1 MAHDL
6 VFAALR
12 EAQAHDYTTLDSTVR
27 NIYAIPDKDTSMTTV
42 EAIRNRINEI
52 ELGEPFTSNQFNAL
66 GTRAAVDQ
74 ALSRFVKQGEI
85 TRISRGVFV
94 RPKRS
99 RYIGEVMPEP
109 SKVAKAIANAHGET
123 IQVQGAEAAR
133 LLGLTTQMPLQ
144 VVFYTSGPNR
154 ALKLGNL
161 QLTLKHVAQR
171 KLALAGR
178 PSGLALSALW
188 YLGKEQ
194 VGPGTIKAIREKL
207 SPEAFEEFRAETT
220 AMPAWMA
227 DTLRR
232 YQQETA
238 GV

>member
-1 MAHDL
+1 M
-6 VFAALR
+6 
-12 EAQAHDYTTLDSTVR
+12 
-27 NIYAIPDKDTSMTTV
+27 YAYSDKEIAIMTTV

-52 ELGEPFTSNQFNAL
+52 GLGEPFTSSQFNTL

-74 ALSRFVKQGEI
+74 TLSRLVKQAEI
-85 TRISRGVFV
+85 ARISRGVFV
-94 RPKRS
+94 RPKTS
-99 RYIGEVMPEP
+99 RYVGEVMPEP
-109 SKVAKAIANAHGET
+109 SKVAQAIANAHGET

-144 VVFYTSGPNR
+144 AVFYTSGPNR

-171 KLALAGR
+171 KLALAGK

-194 VGPGTIKAIREKL
+194 VTPGTIRAIREKL
-207 SPEAFEEFRAETT
+207 TPEAFEEFRTETS

-227 DTLRR
+227 DTLYRFE
-232 YQQETA
+232 QEA
-238 GV
+238 ARA